1 MASIVNNSVFS
12 ENETEGQASGTSNIS
27 KVFDYGGNNLGSF
40 YFIKLN
46 HDNFLLRKEMV
57 LPVIRGNK
65 MEGFIMGAKQCPPE
79 FTAKEATKSELQDNF
94 EYEN

>member
-1 MASIVNNSVFS
+1 
-12 ENETEGQASGTSNIS
+12 
-27 KVFDYGGNNLGSF
+27 
-40 YFIKLN
+40 
-46 HDNFLLRKEMV
+46 
-57 LPVIRGNK
+57 